1 MLYVQSDIADAFE
14 RMLCGAMQ
22 ALVVGPPEAADCDI
36 GPVIDAAAQAR
47 ISAHIARQKLLFQ
60 TTAPENGYF
69 VAPTILSVSGMSDLH
84 EEIFGPVLH
93 LARYDAGDLDRVIE
107 DINASGYGLTFGFHS
122 RIDDRVQKVVSR
134 VNVGNLYI
142 NRNQIGAV
150 VGSQPFGG
158 HGLSGTGP
166 KAGGPRYLPRFA
178 AQRLM
183 TAEGPLPP
191 QMSLA
196 ELEQAFA
203 SQPPQEGHSTE
214 DLPGPTGESNRYLL
228 RPRSRILCLGPG
240 AETRAQSSRD
250 MGCRAIAAEIA
261 MADVTKI
268 PDLQAVVY
276 AGPQAQPLRQ
286 ALSARRGAIVPLL
299 MDETFEQW
307 LVCEQ
312 SICINTTA
320 AGGNPALLAS

>member
-1 MLYVQSDIADAFE
+1 
-14 RMLCGAMQ
+14 
-22 ALVVGPPEAADCDI
+22 
-36 GPVIDAAAQAR
+36 
-47 ISAHIARQKLLFQ
+47 
-60 TTAPENGYF
+60 
-69 VAPTILSVSGMSDLH
+69 
-84 EEIFGPVLH
+84 

-183 TAEGPLPP
+183 KAEGPLPP

-228 RPRSRILCLGPG
+228 RPRSRILCMGPG
-240 AETRAQSSRD
+240 AETRAQSARG

-261 MADVTKI
+261 MADVTRI
-268 PDLQAVVY
+268 PDLQAVIY